1 MEKKNTLWAF
11 CLKVLLL
18 VVILF
23 GVDRLVGAAF
33 VTMKDVA
40 LNRNPYHEWTKT
52 AYILDK
58 CDAEC
63 LVVGSSKAE
72 RSYVTELL
80 SDSLHLSIYNGGQG
94 GCFFLF
100 QNCVIN
106 MLLDRGQTKQ
116 IIWDVQPECIAEGAT
131 MQEYQNVRY
140 LSPYYDSDT
149 WAKAFVDSEDE
160 RAALKMT
167 CHMFRYNSKLVQ
179 YVLPIVGGG
188 KKTRGGYNPLPT
200 SGYNYP
206 EMNKDKEGSIEELKL
221 DVEKLRVYEKTL
233 ERCREKGVALTIF
246 VSPSYIIKGTQYI
259 GAVDK
264 LSEIANKYG
273 YELKDYSSAPCFMG
287 DNTLF
292 KDAGHLNDKGA
303 RLYTETIISELKK

>member
-11 CLKVLLL
+11 CLKIVLL

-23 GVDRLVGAAF
+23 GVDRLVGAVF
-33 VTMKDVA
+33 VTMKDVG
-40 LNRNPYHEWTKT
+40 LESNPYHEWTKT
-52 AYILDK
+52 AFILDK

-72 RSYVTELL
+72 RSYETQLL

-106 MLLDRGQTKQ
+106 MLLDRGHTKQ
-116 IIWDVQPECIAEGAT
+116 IIWDVQPECIAEGVT

-160 RAALKMT
+160 RASLKMR

-200 SGYNYP
+200 SGYKYP
-206 EMNKDKEGSIEELKL
+206 EMNKDKEGSIEEVKL

-233 ERCREKGVALTIF
+233 ERCRVKGVALTIF

-292 KDAGHLNDKGA
+292 NDAGHRNDKGA
-303 RLYTETIISELKK
+303 RLDTEMIISELKK

>member
-1 MEKKNTLWAF
+1 MEKKKTLLIF
-11 CLKVLLL
+11 CAKALLFL
-18 VVILF
+18 VILF

-33 VTMKDVA
+33 VTMKDVG
-40 LNRNPYHEWTKT
+40 LERNPYHEWTKT
-52 AYILDK
+52 AFILDK

-80 SDSLHLSIYNGGQG
+80 SDSLHISMYNGGQG

-106 MLLDRGQTKQ
+106 MLLDRGRTKQ

-140 LSPYYDSDT
+140 LSPYYESDT

-188 KKTRGGYNPLPT
+188 KKTQGGYNPLPT
-200 SGYNYP
+200 SGYKYP
-206 EMNKDKEGSIEELKL
+206 ELGKDNENVNQEVKL
-221 DVEKLRVYEKTL
+221 NLDKLIVYEKTL

-246 VSPSYIIKGTQYI
+246 VSPSYIIKGKQYI

-273 YELKDYSSAPCFMG
+273 YELKDFSSASHFLN
-287 DNTLF
+287 DKTLF
-292 KDAGHLNDKGA
+292 KDVGHLNDKGA
-303 RLYTETIISELKK
+303 RQYTETIISELKR

>member
-1 MEKKNTLWAF
+1 MEKKKTLLIF
-11 CLKVLLL
+11 CAKALLFL
-18 VVILF
+18 VILF

-33 VTMKDVA
+33 VTMKDVG
-40 LNRNPYHEWTKT
+40 LERNPYHEWTKT
-52 AYILDK
+52 AFILDK

-63 LVVGSSKAE
+63 IVVGSSKAE

-80 SDSLHLSIYNGGQG
+80 SDSLHISMYNGGQG

-106 MLLDRGQTKQ
+106 MLLDRGRTKQ

-149 WAKAFVDSEDE
+149 WVKAFVDSEDE
-160 RAALKMT
+160 RAALKMS

-188 KKTRGGYNPLPT
+188 KKTQGGYNPLPT
-200 SGYNYP
+200 RGYKYP
-206 EMNKDKEGSIEELKL
+206 ELGKDNENVNQEVTLDLDKL
-221 DVEKLRVYEKTL
+221 IVYEKTL

-246 VSPSYIIKGTQYI
+246 VSPSYIIKGKQYI

-264 LSEIANKYG
+264 LSEITNKYG
-273 YELKDYSSAPCFMG
+273 YELKDYSRDPHFMS
-287 DNTLF
+287 DKTLF
-292 KDAGHLNDKGA
+292 KDAGHLNDNGA

>member
-1 MEKKNTLWAF
+1 MEKKKTLLIF
-11 CLKVLLL
+11 CAKALLFL
-18 VVILF
+18 VILF

-33 VTMKDVA
+33 VTMKDVG
-40 LNRNPYHEWTKT
+40 LERNPYHEWTKT
-52 AYILDK
+52 AFILDK

-80 SDSLHLSIYNGGQG
+80 SDSLHISMYNGGQG

-106 MLLDRGQTKQ
+106 MLLDRGRTKQ

-188 KKTRGGYNPLPT
+188 KKTQGGYNPLPT
-200 SGYNYP
+200 SGYKYP
-206 EMNKDKEGSIEELKL
+206 ELGKVNENVNQEVTLDLDKLI
-221 DVEKLRVYEKTL
+221 VYEKTL

-246 VSPSYIIKGTQYI
+246 VSPSYIIKGKQYI

-273 YELKDYSSAPCFMG
+273 YELKDYSSDPHFMS
-287 DNTLF
+287 DKTLF
-292 KDAGHLNDKGA
+292 KDASHLNDNGA